1 MTIDQGVVDS
11 VKAAME
17 ANLTKE
23 EFKVIIRT
31 GMRENASNRY
41 KRSYIETEKEAMD
54 VINEVWKSLI
64 N

>member
-1 MTIDQGVVDS
+1 MIDPSVVDS

-17 ANLTKE
+17 ANITKE
-23 EFKVIIRT
+23 EFKVIIRK

-41 KRSYIETEKEAMD
+41 KKSYLETEKEAME